1 MEKSEDEIRAPDIV
15 ITEQLLPGGNV
26 DNEID
31 ITEVLHISQEEY
43 AKQKELY
50 DKYEENIIKEFNFER
65 NKRLEIFKEFLFR
78 INRLGVYDVEVREI
92 YNMIDPIIDAYCN
105 QYIET
110 CELDVETYTKIFTL
124 LKKIRNTQVILPIL
138 EKIII
143 CQT

>member
-1 MEKSEDEIRAPDIV
+1 MEQSEHDIRAPDIV
-15 ITEQLLPGGNV
+15 RTEQLLPSNNL
-26 DNEID
+26 DND
-31 ITEVLHISQEEY
+31 ITEVLHISQEEF
-43 AKQKELY
+43 AKQKEMY
-50 DKYEENIIKEFNFER
+50 EKYEEKIIKEFNFER
-65 NKRLEIFKEFLFR
+65 NKRLEIFKEFLLR

-110 CELDVETYTKIFTL
+110 CELDMETYTKIFTL

-143 CQT
+143 CQK